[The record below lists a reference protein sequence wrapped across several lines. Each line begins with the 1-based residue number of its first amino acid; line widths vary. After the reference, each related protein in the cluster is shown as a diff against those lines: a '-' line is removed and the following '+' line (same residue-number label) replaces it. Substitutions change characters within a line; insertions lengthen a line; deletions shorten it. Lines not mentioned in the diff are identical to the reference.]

1 MCACVCVCVCGGGG
15 WGVEGSYI
23 AVVILDIGA
32 PEYYMLT
39 GIRNYVDMML
49 GCRYCHTNKFS
60 HRSDIK
66 L

>member
-39 GIRNYVDMML
+39 GIRNYVDMMW
-49 GCRYCHTNKFS
+49 GV
-60 HRSDIK
+60 DIVIQIN
-66 L
+66 LATVLT